1 MVRRGRA
8 APVTPPTSSQR
19 RLDEAFGE
27 HDEAREES
35 EYRDLRE
42 SRASHA
48 PLPYEERVA
57 AWVRE
62 REDAIRRLGAL
73 EARAASSNAP
83 PASLPAPA
91 PGAAPGPAPAAPA
104 SPAQGAPPPPKTGGG
119 DPSGSDKT

>member
-1 MVRRGRA
+1 M
-8 APVTPPTSSQR
+8 TPASSSQR

-73 EARAASSNAP
+73 EARATSSNAP
-83 PASLPAPA
+83 PASTPPAAAPA
-91 PGAAPGPAPAAPA
+91 PEPGPVPTASA
-104 SPAQGAPPPPKTGGG
+104 SPAQAAPPPPKKGGG

>member
-8 APVTPPTSSQR
+8 APVTPPSSSQR

-62 REDAIRRLGAL
+62 REEAIRRLGAL
-73 EARAASSNAP
+73 EARAPSSNAA
-83 PASLPAPA
+83 PASTAP
-91 PGAAPGPAPAAPA
+91 APGPAPTASA
-104 SPAQGAPPPPKTGGG
+104 SPAQAAPPPPKKEGG

>member
-8 APVTPPTSSQR
+8 APVTPPSSSQR

-27 HDEAREES
+27 HDEARAES

-62 REDAIRRLGAL
+62 REEAIRRLGAL

-83 PASLPAPA
+83 PALPAPA
-91 PGAAPGPAPAAPA
+91 PGPAPGPAPAAPA
-104 SPAQGAPPPPKTGGG
+104 SPAQAAPPPPKKGGG